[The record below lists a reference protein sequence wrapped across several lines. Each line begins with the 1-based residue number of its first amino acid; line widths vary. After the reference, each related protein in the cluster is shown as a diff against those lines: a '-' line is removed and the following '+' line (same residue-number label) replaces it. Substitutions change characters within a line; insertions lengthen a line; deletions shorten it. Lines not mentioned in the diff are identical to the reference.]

1 MNIAETF
8 IRRPI
13 ATSLVMLAI
22 LMFGVVAYRALPVSD
37 LPTVDFPVIL
47 VTASL
52 PGANPDTMASAVATP
67 LEKQFSTIAGIESM
81 NSVSALGSCQIILQF
96 NLNRNI
102 DAAAQ
107 DVQTAIA
114 QAQPQLPQN
123 LPSPPTYRKV
133 NPADQPIL
141 YLALSS
147 PTLPLSDVDE
157 YAETLMAQ
165 RISMVQDVAQ
175 VQVYGAQK
183 YAVRVQLDPRMLAS
197 RQIGIDEVVNAVDAA
212 NVNLPTGVLDGPK
225 QAFTIQASG
234 QLEKAKAYRPVIV
247 AYRNGSPVRL
257 QELGD
262 VIDSV
267 ENNKIA
273 AWHNRTRGVVLA
285 IQKQP
290 GSNTIRVIDRV
301 KELLPKFRSQLPPS
315 VDLNVLYDRSISIR
329 ESVRDVKFTLMLTV
343 LLVVLV
349 IFLFLRNLSATL
361 IPSLALPF
369 SIVGTF
375 AIMYPLGFSVDNL
388 SLMALTLAVGF
399 LVDDAIVMLENIVR
413 HMETGKNAWQASLD
427 GSREIGFTII
437 SMTLSLAAVFLPVL
451 FMGGVPG
458 RLFREFSV
466 TIGAAI
472 LVSGFVSLTL
482 TPVLAS
488 KFLRPS
494 KEAHHG
500 KAYLVLERFFD
511 GMLHLYET
519 TLQSVLRHRRAMM
532 VSWVISLVL
541 MGWCFVK
548 IPKGFLPNEDRGV
561 VFMPTEAAEGISFS
575 DMVEHQKA
583 VRDVALAD
591 PDVES
596 AMTAAGGGP
605 TSQAMN
611 SGFMF
616 ILLKP
621 RDQRRSSVDQ
631 YIERLRPRLAAIPGI
646 QAYPQN
652 PPPIQISATFTK
664 AQYQFTLQGPDT
676 KELFD
681 RTTRMVGKL
690 EALPE
695 LRDVTTDVQIKNPQV
710 TVDINRDKASALGVT
725 AAQIEEALYA
735 AYATRQV
742 STILAPNDQYRV
754 IVELKPEYQADP
766 SVLSLLYVRSSTG
779 QLVPLD
785 TVAKLTRDY
794 GPLVI
799 NHFGQ
804 LPAAT
809 ISFNLKP
816 GVSIGDAVAAV
827 DRVAR
832 ETLPATISSQFQG
845 TAQAFASSMGGMG
858 VLLIMTVMVIYIIL
872 GILYES
878 YVHPLTILS
887 GLPSAGFGALVT
899 LMVFRVDLSLYA
911 IVGIIMLIGIV
922 KKNAIMMIDFAL
934 EAERKEN
941 KSPAEAIYQGCLVRF
956 RPIMMTT
963 MAALV
968 GTLPIALGY
977 GAGGEARR
985 PLGLAVVGGLLVSQL
1000 ITLYLTPVVYTY
1012 MDAFQKTVGDLW
1024 HRRQLK
1030 AGALK
1035 WATGMIVLAAALA
1048 AGLVRLE

>member
-1 MNIAETF
+1 MNIAEPF

-13 ATSLVMLAI
+13 ATSLIMLAI

-81 NSVSALGSCQIILQF
+81 NSVSALGTSTITLQF

-114 QAQPQLPQN
+114 QAQPQLPQSM
-123 LPSPPTYRKV
+123 PSPPTYRKV
-133 NPADQPIL
+133 NPADQPVL

-165 RISMVQDVAQ
+165 RISMVLDVAQ

-183 YAVRVQLDPRMLAS
+183 YAVRVQVDPSTLAS
-197 RQIGIDEVVNAVDAA
+197 RQIGIDEVVEAVNAA
-212 NVNLPTGVLDGPK
+212 NVNLPTGVLDGRK
-225 QAFTIQASG
+225 QSFTIQANG
-234 QLEKAKAYRPVIV
+234 QLVKAKDYRPVIV
-247 AYRNGSPVRL
+247 SYRKGSPVRL
-257 QELGD
+257 QELGN
-262 VIDSV
+262 VVDSV
-267 ENNKIA
+267 ENLRTA
-273 AWHNRTRGVVLA
+273 AWYNQSRGVVLA

-301 KELLPKFRSQLPPS
+301 KELLPTFRKQLPPS
-315 VDLNVLYDRSISIR
+315 VSLDILYDRSITIR
-329 ESVRDVKFTLMLTV
+329 ESVSDVKFTLVLTIG
-343 LLVVLV
+343 LVVLV
-349 IFLFLRNLSATL
+349 IFLFLRNFSATV

-375 AIMYPLGFSVDNL
+375 AVMYPLGFSVDNL

-413 HMETGKNAWQASLD
+413 HMEMGKPAWQAALD
-427 GSREIGFTII
+427 GSSEIGFTIM

-482 TPVLAS
+482 TPMLAS

-500 KAYLVLERFFD
+500 KAYMVLERFFD
-511 GMLHLYET
+511 GLLHLYET
-519 TLQSVLRHRRAMM
+519 TLRWVMRHRPAMM
-532 VSWVISLVL
+532 ASWVVSLVL
-541 MGWCFVK
+541 VGWLAMK
-548 IPKGFLPNEDRGV
+548 IPKGFLPSEDRGI
-561 VFMPTEAAEGISFS
+561 VFMTTEAAEGISFA
-575 DMVEHQKA
+575 DMVNHQKA
-583 VRDVALAD
+583 LRDVVLAD
-591 PDVES
+591 PDVENL
-596 AMTAAGGGP
+596 MCAAGGGP
-605 TSQAMN
+605 TSAALN

-616 ILLKP
+616 IRLKP
-621 RDQRRSSVDQ
+621 RAERKTSADQF
-631 YIERLRPRLAAIPGI
+631 IERLRPKLAAVPGI
-646 QAYPQN
+646 TARPQN
-652 PPPIQISATFTK
+652 PPAIQISATFSK
-664 AQYQFTLQGPDT
+664 AQYQFTMQGPDT
-676 KELFD
+676 KDLFA
-681 RTTRMVGKL
+681 RAAQMVSRLQNEPGFI
-690 EALPE
+690 
-695 LRDVTTDVQIKNPQV
+695 DVSSDVQIKSPQV
-710 TVDINRDKASALGVT
+710 SVDINRDKASTLGIT
-725 AAQIEEALYA
+725 AAQIEDALYG

-742 STILAPNDQYRV
+742 STILAPNNQYRV
-754 IVELKPEYQADP
+754 IVELKPEYQMDP
-766 SVLSLLYVRSSTG
+766 SVLSLLYIRSATG

-785 TVAKLTRDY
+785 TVAKLTHDY
-794 GPLVI
+794 GPLMI

-804 LPAAT
+804 LPSAT
-809 ISFNLKP
+809 VSFNLKQ

-827 DRVAR
+827 DRAAR
-832 ETLPATISSQFQG
+832 EVLPATISHQFQG
-845 TAQAFASSMGGMG
+845 TAQAFAASMSGMG
-858 VLLIMTVMVIYIIL
+858 VLLILTVLVIYIIL

-878 YVHPLTILS
+878 YIHPLTILS
-887 GLPSAGFGALVT
+887 GLPSAGLGALAT
-899 LMVFRVDLSLYA
+899 LMIFHVDLSLYA

-941 KSPAEAIYQGCLVRF
+941 KTAAEAIFQGCLVRF

-963 MAALV
+963 MSALV
-968 GTLPIALGY
+968 GTLPIALGL

-1012 MDAFQKTVGDLW
+1012 LDALQTKLGGLRI
-1024 HRRQLK
+1024 RRNK
-1030 AGALK
+1030 EE
-1035 WATGMIVLAAALA
+1035 
-1048 AGLVRLE
+1048 AGLIATAG